1 MPFFAYPS
9 SVNPPPPLLSSLQ
22 HTHAP
27 HTHTH
32 TGDSANVP
40 LLPPLATDYCSG
52 GWYHGVLCAGRT
64 QVWGAGGHGKNE
76 RFLCMLPLR

>member
-1 MPFFAYPS
+1 MSFFAYPS
-9 SVNPPPPLLSSLQ
+9 SVNPPP
-22 HTHAP
+22 HTHTHI
-27 HTHTH
+27 HTYTH
-32 TGDSANVP
+32 TGDSANFP

-76 RFLCMLPLR
+76 RLLCMLPLC